1 MSEFMRRLSEAT
13 GSSSGFT
20 PLKKQREEGRVL
32 EMLVSAGRSLGEI
45 TAEIDTFDP
54 DDYPVL
60 DTDAASARAFAAE
73 LGKRFDAAG
82 LKQDKGNEVVISG
95 DKHEDWLT
103 VLDAEAK
110 NGLSAEI
117 YVYADRK
124 TGKKLTF
131 EIQAIGPDASGYN
144 STLPSNDPLKLWT
157 KGVDLLDALQE
168 AALVAKG
175 HAEDVLAFRKLDP
188 DFGKGK

>member
-13 GSSSGFT
+13 GSSSGFVN
-20 PLKKQREEGRVL
+20 LKGRDSGIAHL
-32 EMLVSAGRSLGEI
+32 LVSAGRGLGEL
-45 TAEIDTFDP
+45 TAELDTYDG
-54 DDYPVL
+54 DYPVL
-60 DTDAASARAFAAE
+60 ATDVAAARAFAAE

-82 LKQDKGNEVVISG
+82 LKQDKRHEVVISG
-95 DKHEDWLT
+95 DKHEDWRA

-124 TGKKLTF
+124 TGKIKDF
-131 EIQAIGPDASGYN
+131 EVNALGPDGSGYN

-168 AALVAKG
+168 AASIAKG